1 MKQLVIAAAMM
12 CLVCACG
19 QKTNESEN
27 PFLAEFQTPYGTPD
41 FSRIKV
47 EHYEPAF
54 LAGIDQQNEEI
65 RTIVENADE
74 PTFENTIVALDKSGE
89 VLDRVSGVFLP

>member
-1 MKQLVIAAAMM
+1 MKQLVIAAAMT

-65 RTIVENADE
+65 RTIVENADDQLLRIQLSRL
-74 PTFENTIVALDKSGE
+74 TRVGRFLIVSA
-89 VLDRVSGVFLP
+89 VCFLP